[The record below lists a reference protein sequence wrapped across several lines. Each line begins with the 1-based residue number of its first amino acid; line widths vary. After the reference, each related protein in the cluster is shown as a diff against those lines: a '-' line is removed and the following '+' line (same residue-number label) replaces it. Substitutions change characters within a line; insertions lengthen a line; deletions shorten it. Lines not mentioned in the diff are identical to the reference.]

1 MRFLSNFIV
10 RRLLLHFWRLNA
22 GFPKN
27 PLDGNTRATHVCL
40 LKDGVKI
47 SLLFTLSR
55 SFKSNLY
62 YIAKLLCI
70 TLRFTARWSYIAFY
84 TLPLF
89 YLLHMVSRALTLEEK
104 REKRRCV
111 QRVTPSSGKLGSKSN
126 LSLPSSLFSQRWVLA
141 LNHSFGFQRYSRV
154 RNKGRKEA
162 IIAAFFHS
170 SFSLTQCWK

>member
-1 MRFLSNFIV
+1 MACFFRPSGTLELPFPLHFHRSLFSSPNLFPFGG
-10 RRLLLHFWRLNA
+10 LLLHFWRLNA

-104 REKRRCV
+104 RKKRRCV

-126 LSLPSSLFSQRWVLA
+126 LSLFHLPFFSQR
-141 LNHSFGFQRYSRV
+141 
-154 RNKGRKEA
+154 
-162 IIAAFFHS
+162 
-170 SFSLTQCWK
+170 